1 MRNLEESLSQE
12 KKVKQQVPGTGK
24 KGVFFMDIDFE
35 FHKNKNSTD
44 LLHNTVHRVSTFVHL
59 KWLR

>member
-1 MRNLEESLSQE
+1 MGARNWKEASFL
-12 KKVKQQVPGTGK
+12 
-24 KGVFFMDIDFE
+24 MDIDFE